1 MSDRTGEMDH
11 HQPYAGPA
19 NSQRE
24 QPQTYKSALLEQQRP
39 EAQHGDHARDFFFAG
54 QGKNYKNKAPQCLA
68 DIKKIDG
75 KEQERSR
82 QRLGMEIERES
93 IELCWIR
100 KIEQG
105 ERHRSPGGAQAQSR
119 QPEGGKSPARHNKRL
134 KNKQRF
140 RVAPEDIEQRDGEK
154 DRFKVDRET
163 RNASQS
169 ITIGIREDI
178 TYRLVKERSM
188 QQTPDGLIHY
198 SQVFGIGLKGI
209 LSGCL
214 VYDEVDA
221 KRDHGQQNE
230 TQANPI
236 GACAGERLWHRIEAL
251 APYKGDLFQQ

>member
-11 HQPYAGPA
+11 QQPYAGPA
-19 NSQRE
+19 NSQRK
-24 QPQTYKSALLEQQRP
+24 QPQTYPIAPLEQQRP
-39 EAQHGDHARDFFFAG
+39 QAQHSNHTRDFFFAS
-54 QGKNYKNKAPQCLA
+54 QRENHKNKAPQCFA

-82 QRLGMEIERES
+82 QRLGMEIES
-93 IELCWIR
+93 KGIELCRIK

-105 ERHRSPGGAQAQSR
+105 ERHCRPRGTQAQSC

-140 RVAPEDIEQRDGEK
+140 RVGPEDIEQRDGEK
-154 DRFKVDRET
+154 DRLKVDRET
-163 RNASQS
+163 RNTSQS
-169 ITIGIREDI
+169 ITVGIREDI

-221 KRDHGQQNE
+221 KYDHGQQND
-230 TQANPI
+230 TQANPV